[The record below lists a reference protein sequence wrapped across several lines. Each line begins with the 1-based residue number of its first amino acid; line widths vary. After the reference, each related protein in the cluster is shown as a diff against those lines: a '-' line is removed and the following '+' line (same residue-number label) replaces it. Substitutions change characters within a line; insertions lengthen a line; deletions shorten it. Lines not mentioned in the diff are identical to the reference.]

1 MSWWALLLIY
11 VLPGIAL
18 YALITLMVVGPRLA
32 RRPRYRPGQPWSYPP
47 MWWTA
52 NPAGAQLPPL
62 HDPVVDGPA
71 TGRREAGGARGN
83 W

>member
-1 MSWWALLLIY
+1 MTWWEIVLIY
-11 VLPGIAL
+11 VLPGVGL
-18 YALITLMVVGPRLA
+18 YALITLLVVGPRLA

-52 NPAGAQLPPL
+52 NPVGARLPPL
-62 HDPVVDGPA
+62 HDPVVDGA
-71 TGRREAGGARGN
+71 AGRREAGGARGT